1 MLSTQG
7 VRPKFLIEHGVRI
20 MLLLSSSIL
29 DAIRI
34 RGYVSL
40 ALYAVIKLSVTFS
53 KHLVLIGFIAV
64 R

>member
-7 VRPKFLIEHGVRI
+7 VRPKFSIEHGVRI
-20 MLLLSSSIL
+20 MLWLSFSIL
-29 DAIRI
+29 DAIRM

-53 KHLVLIGFIAV
+53 KHSVLIGFIAA